1 MLALAPDVAAIE
13 DRRAAPKLS
22 SVRGGLHRIG
32 VGLAGT
38 AVVVVGL
45 VLVPLP
51 GPGWAIVY
59 AGLALL
65 GTEFHWARVVSTAVL
80 RLVQPAVSRARS
92 APRPAR
98 AALGIAVLLAAAGPA
113 VLLAW

>member
-1 MLALAPDVAAIE
+1 MTEAAATAGS
-13 DRRAAPKLS
+13 RG
-22 SVRGGLHRIG
+22 SVLHRIG
-32 VGLAGT
+32 VALSGT

-65 GTEFHWARVVSTAVL
+65 GTEFRWARALSTAGL
-80 RLVQPAVSRARS
+80 RLVQPALRRAGS
-92 APRPAR
+92 APRPIR
-98 AALGIAVLLAAAGPA
+98 FALGLGVVLSAAGPA